1 MSPQGAPLALGT
13 ARSTTDVHISPRDA
27 EETGSRSATPG
38 RGETSFAPVSREPGH
53 VQAALNRC
61 RNHEDAVAPAAALRC
76 SRTAPSGYRRSEQQ
90 WPAGGRIGDKRVLF
104 RSAKGLGHS
113 LIWMCFVGQLACDC
127 RGSNYESWWRC
138 SWAPSGPRIRM
149 SSTASSTAP
158 NQCGFQVV
166 NSTASPGAM
175 TRSASPSN
183 RRIRPC
189 ST

>member
-61 RNHEDAVAPAAALRC
+61 RNHEDAVAPAAARRC

-127 RGSNYESWWRC
+127 RGVELRVVVEMLVGALGSEDQDELDSLLDGPEPVRV
-138 SWAPSGPRIRM
+138 PGGELDRFSGGDDQIGL
-149 SSTASSTAP
+149 S
-158 NQCGFQVV
+158 QQ
-166 NSTASPGAM
+166 
-175 TRSASPSN
+175 
-183 RRIRPC
+183 
-189 ST
+189 